1 MLNLEK
7 IQTQPSYLQELN
19 KVQRQA
25 VTTTEGPVL
34 VVAGPGSGKTRVL
47 TYRIAHLIEK
57 GIAPWEILTLT
68 FTNKAAR
75 EMKERIEKVVGPRA
89 QRVWAGTFHSIFA
102 RILRYEA
109 QHIGYPS
116 NFTIYDSDDT
126 KSVIGT
132 IIKEMNLNKDQY
144 TVNNVRSRISSC
156 KSNLVTPKLYE
167 TKADLREEDR
177 VARRPYFYEIYKKY
191 TARCKRSG
199 AMDFDDLLFRLYELF
214 QNHPEVADKYRKR
227 FKYVM
232 VDEFQDTNY
241 LQYAIV
247 KKFVNYEGSPRNI
260 CVVGDDAQSIY
271 AFRGATIQNILDYG
285 QDFKVYGIK
294 TFKLEENYRSTDHI
308 VKAANEV
315 ISYNT
320 KQIQKTIFS
329 SKGDGHKIKLIKAMT
344 DTEEGKR
351 VASFIVE
358 QKNRNH
364 LSNNDIAILYRTNSQ
379 SRVFE
384 EYLRNYN
391 IAYRVF
397 GGQSFYQRK
406 EIKDLI
412 AYMRLC
418 INQRDEEALRRVINY
433 PRRGIG
439 KTTVEKISA
448 FADQSGK
455 TMWEAL
461 FAIDLPARTKNSIG
475 NFVRMVQGFM
485 QKSQTGDAHTTA
497 EHIARDSGIM
507 AELNKD
513 KTVEGMNRAE
523 NVRSLLDGI
532 KSFVDND
539 VVEAPADGTRPDLP
553 PTTGNDIEA
562 GPIDQFDRSLSGYL
576 QNIALMTDLDESDL
590 KDDYVT
596 LMSVHAAKGLEFK
609 SIYVTGLEEQL
620 FPSFMSMDTPE
631 GLDEERRLFYVAIT
645 RAEQFLT
652 LSYANSRYQYGK
664 QRFNSPSRFL
674 EEIEMQHL
682 DTASPIGSKSR
693 AAFGRMEQMM
703 GGPQER
709 QTSGVKGNFKRQ
721 AAQPSFNID
730 PKAFKPS
737 PSSEIQAGMKVLHLK
752 FGEGKVTSV
761 DGTRDKRVATIF
773 FDGLSTEK
781 EKRIMLR
788 FAKLQVVG

>member
-1 MLNLEK
+1 MLDLDK
-7 IQTQPSYLQELN
+7 IQTQGTYLQQLN
-19 KVQRQA
+19 NVQRLA

-57 GIAPWEILTLT
+57 GIAPWEILALT

-102 RILRYEA
+102 RLLRYEA
-109 QHIGYPS
+109 EHIGYPS

-126 KSVIGT
+126 KSVINS
-132 IIKEMNLNKDQY
+132 IIKEMNLNKEQY
-144 TVNNVRSRISSC
+144 NVNNIRSRISSC

-177 VARRPYFYEIYKKY
+177 VAKRPYFYEIYKKY
-191 TARCKRSG
+191 TARCKKSG
-199 AMDFDDLLFRLYELF
+199 AMDFDDLLLRLFELF

-227 FKYVM
+227 FKYLL

-241 LQYAIV
+241 LQYSIV

-271 AFRGATIQNILDYG
+271 GFRGATIQNILDYE
-285 QDFKVYGIK
+285 QDYKNFGIQV
-294 TFKLEENYRSTDHI
+294 FKLEENYRSTDHI

-315 ISYNT
+315 ISYNS

-329 SKGDGHKIKLIKAMT
+329 NKGDGQRIKVIKAVT
-344 DTEEGKR
+344 DSEEGKR

-358 QKNRNH
+358 QKNRHH
-364 LSNNDIAILYRTNSQ
+364 LSNNEIAILYRTNSQ

-384 EYLRNYN
+384 EWLRNYN
-391 IAYRVF
+391 IPYRVF
-397 GGQSFYQRK
+397 GGLSFYQRK
-406 EIKDLI
+406 EVKDLI
-412 AYMRLC
+412 AYMRLA

-439 KTTVEKISA
+439 NTSIEKISA
-448 FADQSGK
+448 FAEQSGK

-461 FAIDLPARTKNSIG
+461 FEVPLPARTKNSLG
-475 NFVRMVQGFM
+475 NFIRMIQDFIEKAKVA
-485 QKSQTGDAHTTA
+485 DAHTVGLY
-497 EHIARDSGIM
+497 IAKQCGIM
-507 AELNKD
+507 DELNKD

-523 NVRSLLDGI
+523 NIRSLLDGI
-532 KSFVDND
+532 KTFVDND
-539 VVEAPADGTRPDLP
+539 VVETKDRLIIEGEEDLVVH
-553 PTTGNDIEA
+553 
-562 GPIDQFDRSLSGYL
+562 GPVDQFDRSLSGYL
-576 QNIALMTDLDESDL
+576 QNIALMTDLDEANNNE
-590 KDDYVT
+590 DYIT

-609 SIYVTGLEEQL
+609 SVYVTGLEEQL

-652 LSYANSRYQYGK
+652 LSYANSRYRFGQE
-664 QRFNSPSRFL
+664 RFNSPSRFL
-674 EEIEMQHL
+674 DEIEMQHL
-682 DTASPIGSKSR
+682 DVAVPIGKKTR
-693 AAFGRMEQMM
+693 TAFGRTESAAGRSQA
-703 GGPQER
+703 R
-709 QTSGVKGNFKRQ
+709 QTSGVSGNFKRRVT
-721 AAQPSFNID
+721 QPAFVVD
-730 PKAFKPS
+730 PKNFKPS
-737 PSSEIQAGMKVLHLK
+737 PASEIQAGMKVLHMK
-752 FGEGKVTSV
+752 FGEGKVIAV
-761 DGTRDKRVATIF
+761 DGNRDKRMATIF
-773 FDGLSTEK
+773 FDNLETEK
-781 EKRIMLR
+781 QKRIMLK
-788 FAKLQVVG
+788 FAKLQILG

>member
-1 MLNLEK
+1 MLDLQK
-7 IQTQPSYLQELN
+7 TQTQSSYLQDLN
-19 KVQRQA
+19 DVQRQA

-47 TYRIAHLIEK
+47 TYRIAYLIEK
-57 GIAPWEILTLT
+57 GVAPWEILTLT

-75 EMKERIEKVVGPRA
+75 EMKERIEKVIGPRA

-132 IIKEMNLNKDQY
+132 IIKEMNLNKEQY
-144 TVNNVRSRISSC
+144 TVNNIRSRISSC

-214 QNHPEVADKYRKR
+214 QNHPEVADKYRRR
-227 FKYVM
+227 FKYLM

-247 KKFVNYEGSPRNI
+247 KKFVNYPGSPRNI

-285 QDFKVYGIK
+285 QDFKTYGIK
-294 TFKLEENYRSTDHI
+294 TFKLEQNYRSTDHI

-329 SKGDGHKIKLIKAMT
+329 SKGEGHKIKLIKAMT

-364 LSNNDIAILYRTNSQ
+364 LSNRDIAILYRTNSQ

-391 IAYRVF
+391 IAYKVF

-439 KTTVEKISA
+439 KTSIEKISA

-455 TMWEAL
+455 TLWEAL
-461 FAIDLPARTKNSIG
+461 FAVDLPPRTKNSIG

-485 QKSQTGDAHTTA
+485 LKSQTEDAHAVA
-497 EHIARDSGIM
+497 EHIARETGIM
-507 AELNKD
+507 RELNKD

-532 KSFVDND
+532 KTFVDND
-539 VVEAPADGTRPDLP
+539 VVEGTVDSLPRNLGGGRETVDG
-553 PTTGNDIEA
+553 

-576 QNIALMTDLDESDL
+576 QNIALMTDLDESDS

-609 SIYVTGLEEQL
+609 SIFVTGLEEQL

-645 RAEQFLT
+645 RAEQLLT

-674 EEIEMQHL
+674 NEIEMEHL

-693 AAFGRMEQMM
+693 AAFGRIEQMM

-709 QTSGVKGNFKRQ
+709 QSSGVKGHFKRR
-721 AAQPSFNID
+721 APQPSFHVD
-730 PKAFKPS
+730 PKDFKPS
-737 PSSEIQAGMKVLHLK
+737 PASEIQAGTKVLHLK
-752 FGEGKVTSV
+752 FGEGKVTSI

-773 FDGLSTEK
+773 FDGLATEK

>member
-1 MLNLEK
+1 MLDLDNK
-7 IQTQPSYLQELN
+7 QTQGSYLQQLN
-19 KVQRQA
+19 TVQRQA
-25 VTTTEGPVL
+25 VTTTDGPVL

-57 GIAPWEILTLT
+57 GVAPWEILALT

-75 EMKERIEKVVGPRA
+75 EMKERIEKVVGTRA

-109 QHIGYPS
+109 EHIGYPS

-126 KSVIGT
+126 KSVISS
-132 IIKEMNLNKDQY
+132 IIKEMNLNKEQY
-144 TVNNVRSRISSC
+144 NVNTIRSRISSC
-156 KSNLVTPKLYE
+156 KSNLITPKLYE

-177 VARRPYFYEIYKKY
+177 AARRPYFYEIYKKY

-214 QNHPEVADKYRKR
+214 QNHPAVADKYRKR
-227 FKYVM
+227 FNYLL

-241 LQYAIV
+241 LQYSIV
-247 KKFVNYEGSPRNI
+247 KKFVNYQGSPRNV

-271 AFRGATIQNILDYG
+271 AFRGATIQNILDYE
-285 QDFKVYGIK
+285 QDFKSFGIK
-294 TFKLEENYRSTDHI
+294 VFKLEENYRSTEHI

-315 ISYNT
+315 ISYNS

-329 SKGDGHKIKLIKAMT
+329 NKGDGQKIRIIKAVT
-344 DTEEGKR
+344 DSEEGKR

-364 LSNNDIAILYRTNSQ
+364 LANNEIAILYRTNAQ

-384 EYLRNYN
+384 EWLRNYN
-391 IAYRVF
+391 IPYRVF
-397 GGQSFYQRK
+397 GGLSFYQRK

-412 AYMRLC
+412 AYMRLT

-439 KTTVEKISA
+439 TTTLEKISA
-448 FADQSGK
+448 YADQHNK
-455 TMWEAL
+455 TMWESL
-461 FAIDLPARTKNSIG
+461 FEINLPARTKNSIG
-475 NFVRMVQGFM
+475 NFIKMIQEFI
-485 QKSQTGDAHTTA
+485 QKSKTCDAHTIG
-497 EHIARDSGIM
+497 EYIARQSGLM
-507 AELNKD
+507 KTLNAD

-532 KSFVDND
+532 KTFVEND
-539 VVEAPADGTRPDLP
+539 VLETQDEIEVEGEDL
-553 PTTGNDIEA
+553 A
-562 GPIDQFDRSLSGYL
+562 QGPVDQNDRSLAAYL
-576 QNIALMTDLDESDL
+576 QNIALMTDLDEANNN
-590 KDDYVT
+590 DDYVS

-609 SIYVTGLEEQL
+609 SVFVTGMEEQL

-652 LSYANSRYQYGK
+652 LSYANSRYRFGQE
-664 QRFNSPSRFL
+664 RFNSPSRFL
-674 EEIEMQHL
+674 DEIELQHL
-682 DTASPIGSKSR
+682 DVSAPVGSKSR
-693 AAFGRMEQMM
+693 NSFGRFENSM
-703 GGPQER
+703 GGSPKR
-709 QTSGVKGNFKRQ
+709 QTSGVRGNFKRT
-721 AAQPSFNID
+721 AARPKMVVD
-730 PKAFKPS
+730 PAKFKPS
-737 PSSEIQAGMKVLHLK
+737 PSSDIQAGQKILHMK
-752 FGEGKVTSV
+752 FGEGKVISV
-761 DGTRDKRVATIF
+761 DGQRDKRIATIF
-773 FDGLSTEK
+773 FDDLETEK
-781 EKRIMLR
+781 QKRIMLR
-788 FAKLQVVG
+788 FARLQIIS